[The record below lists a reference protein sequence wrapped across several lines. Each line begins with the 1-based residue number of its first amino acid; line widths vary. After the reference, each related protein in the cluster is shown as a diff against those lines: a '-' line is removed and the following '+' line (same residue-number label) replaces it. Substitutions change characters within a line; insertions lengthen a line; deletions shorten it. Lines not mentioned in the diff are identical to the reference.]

1 MSFLLSLSLMSELS
15 YGQGR
20 RKKEEGGKL
29 SDQPAKEINLWRSM
43 LGELADECPGL
54 TPEKNRPLA
63 LAEVADVFWLI
74 DKEVSKDRF
83 VSALDSALELK
94 REDRNRAIRS
104 VLSLAARRDA
114 DLSRKL
120 IDRLNERT
128 EKQSDAGD
136 VPFKVALDLVESSP
150 NDAARFAENLT
161 GFEQDKNGVAWLL
174 FQIARRDLN
183 AAESFYAFY
192 LNKLVSNPNALIG
205 DLIWFAGFAF
215 GYAESYGFQNNVTTK
230 MIGFSL
236 KESRLKAKPALASK
250 FLIFA
255 FDKTRKTI
263 DQARVSPPQAREF
276 LGNTAVYAI
285 NYLSPEVERYL
296 PSAMGEWNRL
306 WQEALSL
313 SPASQDEAA
322 RKIQEIN
329 SQRAT
334 AQDATSNSGLDSII
348 SSNLAEAE
356 KAAGECQRDRAYASA
371 AFFMGG
377 AKDFNKALNT
387 AELIKDIA
395 LRKNMIEFIHYNMCI
410 KATEAGELNEASE
423 HVKYVS
429 NSDQLALLYVK
440 MANVALR
447 QKDTA
452 RAVELLTETKRLA
465 DKSSDPMAKARN
477 YLAAAALYAQF
488 DMFET
493 ESTLREAIK
502 AANQAK
508 ATNLDSLRVMIKVNI
523 QCPGEKD
530 DRWLGGA
537 DSPERFSIYS
547 TLSLFSKQDFI
558 GATSLARNLEDAA
571 SRIRALLSIL
581 KTAIEGHKEK
591 SVADAAKTK

>member
-20 RKKEEGGKL
+20 RAKQEDSKP
-29 SDQPAKEINLWRSM
+29 SDQSTTEINLWRSM
-43 LGELADECPGL
+43 LGDLAAECPSL

-63 LAEVADVFWLI
+63 LAEVADVYWLI
-74 DKEVSKDRF
+74 DKEMSKDHF

-94 REDRNRAIRS
+94 REDRNRAIRFI
-104 VLSLAARRDA
+104 LSLAARRDA

-120 IDRLNERT
+120 IDKLNERT
-128 EKQSDAGD
+128 EKQSDDAD
-136 VPFKVALDLVESSP
+136 VPFKVALDLAESSP
-150 NDAARFAENLT
+150 KDAARFAENLT

-174 FQIARRDLN
+174 FQIARGDVD
-183 AAESFYAFY
+183 AADRFCGFY
-192 LNKLVSNPNALIG
+192 LNKLASNPNALIG
-205 DLIWFAGFAF
+205 DLLWFAGFAF
-215 GYAESYGFQNNVTTK
+215 GYAESYGFQNNLAAK
-230 MIGFSL
+230 MIGVSL
-236 KESRLKAKPALASK
+236 KEPRLNARPAMASRFLVVAL
-250 FLIFA
+250 
-255 FDKTRKTI
+255 DKTRKTI
-263 DQARVSPPQAREF
+263 EQARVSPPQVRES
-276 LGNTAVYAI
+276 LGNIAIYAI
-285 NYLSPEVERYL
+285 NYLSPEVGRYL
-296 PSAMGEWNRL
+296 PSVTGDWNRL

-313 SPASQDEAA
+313 SPSSQDEAA
-322 RKIQEIN
+322 KKIQEIV
-329 SQRAT
+329 SQRVT
-334 AQDATSNSGLDSII
+334 AQEATSNSSLDSII
-348 SSNLAEAE
+348 SSNLADAE

-377 AKDFNKALNT
+377 AKDFNRAMST
-387 AELIKDIA
+387 AELIKDIS
-395 LRKNMIEFIHYNMCI
+395 LRKNMIEFIHYNMCL

-423 HVKYVS
+423 HVRYVS

-447 QKDTA
+447 QKDTP
-452 RAVELLTETKRLA
+452 RAVELLAETKRLA
-465 DKSSDPMAKARN
+465 DKSSDPTAKARN

-502 AANQAK
+502 AVNQAK
-508 ATNLDSLRVMIKVNI
+508 ATNLDSLRVMIKVNT

-537 DSPERFSIYS
+537 DSPERFSIYG

-558 GATSLARNLEDAA
+558 GATSLARNLEDAT

-581 KTAIEGHKEK
+581 RTAIEGHKEK
-591 SVADAAKTK
+591 SVADAAKKQ